1 MQGDITIKNP
11 ILDTNNIS
19 FVFCKPDT
27 SLVVSKADSLQL
39 QSDSLKY
46 KYFFDYSYNHNS
58 NYKCYSLVS
67 TRKSMFTTHQ
77 LQVINSKP
85 IERKEYA
92 NDWMVII
99 LLICF
104 SLIAW
109 LLIFSRK
116 RVKQI
121 INATYSNRTI
131 NQLIRDGD
139 LFKERIALAFTTI
152 YLLSFSL
159 FTFQIGHYYLNFKEL
174 QLYSFVFFLK
184 ILAVII
190 GLYLIKQRATKFIG
204 IIFKNTNASYVYLL
218 NGFIFNILT
227 GIFLLPLLLFMIYS
241 KSTISSFATSLSIG
255 IVTML
260 SVVRYFRYIIIGVSF
275 SKFSHF
281 YLFLYLCTL
290 EIIPIL
296 IIIKL
301 IIGLIDNKL

>member
-27 SLVVSKADSLQL
+27 SLFVSKADALQL
-39 QSDSLKY
+39 HSDSLKY
-46 KYFFDYSYNHNS
+46 NYFFDYSYKHNS
-58 NYKCYSLVS
+58 NYTSYSLVS

-77 LQVINSKP
+77 LQVTNSKP

-92 NDWMVII
+92 NDWMVIV

-121 INATYSNRTI
+121 LNATYSNRTI

-159 FTFQIGHYYLNFKEL
+159 FIFQIGHYYLNFKEL
-174 QLYSFVFFLK
+174 QLYTFVFFLK
-184 ILAVII
+184 ILAAII
-190 GLYLIKQRATKFIG
+190 GLFLIKQRATKFIG

-241 KSTISSFATSLSIG
+241 KSSISSFATSLSIG
-255 IVTML
+255 IVTII
-260 SVVRYFRYIIIGVSF
+260 SVVRYFRYVIIGVSF

>member
-1 MQGDITIKNP
+1 MQGDITINNSL
-11 ILDTNNIS
+11 LDTNNIF

-27 SLVVSKADSLQL
+27 SRIVSKADSIQL
-39 QSDSLKY
+39 HSDSLKN
-46 KYFFDYSYNHNS
+46 KFFFDYSYKFVNNNKHF
-58 NYKCYSLVS
+58 SLVT

-77 LQVINSKP
+77 LQVKNSKP
-85 IERKEYA
+85 IERKEYT
-92 NDWMVII
+92 NDWMVIV

-159 FTFQIGHYYLNFKEL
+159 FVFQIGHYYLNFKEL
-174 QLYSFVFFLK
+174 ELYSFIFFLK

-190 GLYLIKQRATKFIG
+190 GLYLLKQRATKFIG
-204 IIFKNTNASYVYLL
+204 IIFKNSNASYVYLL

-227 GIFLLPLLLFMIYS
+227 GILMLPLLLIMIYS
-241 KSTISSFATSLSIG
+241 KSPISSFTTNLSIG
-255 IVTML
+255 IVIIL
-260 SVVRYFRYIIIGVSF
+260 SIVRYLRYIIIGVSF

-290 EIIPIL
+290 EIMPIL
-296 IIIKL
+296 IIFKL
-301 IIGLIDNKL
+301 IIGLIDSKL